1 MAFLRNNIRINEG
14 VPANVVNTQVIPH
27 RNISVIL
34 ITQKLFHQG
43 RYCRDISLNVK
54 YLVLLK
60 NVKNKNQFLYLA
72 LQVYVE
78 HSNNLYRTY
87 LDATQKPHGF
97 LLLDTSQDRNDRL
110 RFRTRIFRTEYAPIL
125 YACIDDETDK
135 VELFRSS
142 IT

>member
-1 MAFLRNNIRINEG
+1 LAFLRNNIRINEG